1 MIMNTDAFSV
11 SGFYRWNRNDDLHI
25 AQACAEF
32 AQAGTRFLAADAET
46 VKKIIDKCKSILFL
60 IAKACENHEIRE
72 IYY

>member
-1 MIMNTDAFSV
+1 MTADAFSV

-46 VKKIIDKCKSILFL
+46 GGFSGSG
-60 IAKACENHEIRE
+60 AGPAG
-72 IYY
+72 